1 MAIRGLTAFA
11 KLSSSQSFSQTNGPV
26 DFSNRWRS
34 CYGKSREPT
43 AVLNHPIWLPWAVKL
58 KPLKQRLA
66 ELRYSFVHTPAAIKF
81 VWRGNHWGIVGL
93 GLLTLAGALLP
104 AAQAW
109 VGKLIVDGV
118 VAAIQHG
125 RDHALAQSVYY
136 YLVVELGLILFSTGV
151 AQGRRLIQQLIQLKL
166 ANQIRGEII
175 DKALTL
181 DLAFFEHPDYYDK
194 LQNARREGGYKP
206 VELINDTFQIVQN
219 AITLVSFALLLL
231 RFSPWLVAILIVT
244 SIPAFIAETRFS
256 GQGFR
261 LLTRRAP
268 ESRQINYLSRLLTE
282 DSSAKEIKLYN
293 LGATLL
299 RRYLTLFEKFFRED
313 RALACRRAL
322 AGFSLGLLATLGFY
336 ASYAWIVW
344 HTVQSHISLGDM
356 TLYLALFRQGQTTF
370 QSILYA
376 VSSIYENNLFMSN
389 FFEYLAMK
397 PQLAIAA
404 APKVLPTT
412 LLGGIEFRDVG
423 FRYPDH
429 EDWALRGVN
438 LIIRPGEKI
447 ALVGHNGAGKTT
459 LIKLLSRLYDPSEGA
474 ILIDGID
481 LREVDPLALRQKIGV
496 IFQDFVRYH
505 VPVKENIGF
514 GQIDAL
520 ADRERIIE
528 SARKSGADAII
539 DGLPDSYDT
548 MLGRWFR
555 GGHELSLGQWQKIA
569 LARAFMRDAEILVLD
584 EPTASV
590 DAQSEYEIFRRF
602 QELTAGKMAIL
613 ISHRFSTVRMADR
626 IAVIEGG
633 AIGEIGSHAELI
645 ARQGTYARLFSMQ
658 AEGYR

>member
-1 MAIRGLTAFA
+1 M
-11 KLSSSQSFSQTNGPV
+11 
-26 DFSNRWRS
+26 
-34 CYGKSREPT
+34 KSL
-43 AVLNHPIWLPWAVKL
+43 A
-58 KPLKQRLA
+58 QRFN
-66 ELRYSFVHTPAAIKF
+66 ELRFSFVHTPQAIRF
-81 VWRGNHWGIVGL
+81 VWRGNHWGIL
-93 GLLTLAGALLP
+93 GLAVLTLAGALLP

-125 RDHALAQSVYY
+125 REHEQAKSVFY
-136 YLVVELGLILFSTGV
+136 YLVVELVLILLSTGV
-151 AQGRRLIQQLIQLKL
+151 VQARRLIQQLTQLKL

-175 DKALTL
+175 GKALTL

-219 AITLVSFALLLL
+219 VITLASFAVLLL
-231 RFSPWLVAILIVT
+231 RFSPWLVSILVLT

-261 LLTRRAP
+261 LLTYRAP

-282 DSSAKEIKLYN
+282 DSSAKEIKLFN

-299 RRYLTLFEKFFRED
+299 TRYMTLFEKFFRED
-313 RALACRRAL
+313 KALACRRAI
-322 AGFSLGLLATLGFY
+322 AGFSLGLVATLGFY
-336 ASYAWIVW
+336 GSYAWIVW
-344 HTVQSHISLGDM
+344 YTVQSKISLGDM
-356 TLYLALFRQGQTTF
+356 TLYLAIFRQGQTTF

-376 VSSIYENNLFMSN
+376 VSSIYENNLYMSN
-389 FFEYLAMK
+389 FFEFLGMT

-404 APKVLPTT
+404 QPRALPAI
-412 LLGGIEFRDVG
+412 LRGGIEFRDVG
-423 FRYPDH
+423 FRYPDND
-429 EDWALRGVN
+429 EWALRGVN
-438 LIIRPGEKI
+438 LIIRPGEKV

-459 LIKLLSRLYDPSEGA
+459 LIKLLSRLYDPTEGS

-505 VPVKENIGF
+505 VPAKENIGF
-514 GQIDAL
+514 GQIDAM
-520 ADRERIIE
+520 ADLDRIIE
-528 SARKSGADAII
+528 SAHKSGADTII
-539 DGLPDSYDT
+539 DGLPENYDT
-548 MLGRWFR
+548 MLGRWFH

-590 DAQSEYEIFRRF
+590 DAQSEYEIFRHF

-633 AIGEIGSHAELI
+633 AISEIGGHQELVD
-645 ARQGTYARLFSMQ
+645 RKGTYARLFSLQ